1 MLPILQVGDVLVSP
15 DILTEY
21 FCCDLEAC
29 GGQCCIEGEAGAPIT
44 MEEIDHLEAVLGE
57 VWDDLS
63 PKARKVINR
72 EGVSTIDPEGDLVT
86 TIVNGKDCVFT
97 CYGDF
102 DTDGNIVFPEKGSL
116 PAGNTGSLCLCA
128 TEKAYREGRTS
139 WPKPISCYLYP
150 IREKRFSN
158 GTIALN
164 YHRWKVC
171 EQARKKGRELGLRV
185 YEFLKDPLI
194 RRFGA
199 EWYAE
204 LEELVEALK
213 TQGLM

>member
-1 MLPILQVGDVLVSP
+1 MLPILQVGDVLLSP

-29 GGQCCIEGEAGAPIT
+29 GGECCIEGEAGAPIT
-44 MEEIDHLEAVLGE
+44 MEEIDHLEAVLAE

-97 CYGDF
+97 CYGDL
-102 DTDGNIVFPEKGSL
+102 TLPPAEEGGAPTIVKGC
-116 PAGNTGSLCLCA
+116 CLCA
-128 TEKAYREGRTS
+128 TEKAFREGRTN

-150 IREKRFSN
+150 IREKRLSN
-158 GTIALN
+158 GTVALN

-171 EQARKKGRELGLRV
+171 EQARKKGRELNLRV
-185 YEFLKDPLI
+185 YQFLKDPLV

-199 EWYAE
+199 DWYGE
-204 LEELVEALK
+204 LEELVDALK
-213 TQGLM
+213 SQGLL

>member
-1 MLPILQVGDVLVSP
+1 MLPILQVGEVLISP

-21 FCCDLEAC
+21 FCCDLEVC
-29 GGQCCIEGEAGAPIT
+29 GGECCIEGEAGAPIT
-44 MEEIDHLEAVLGE
+44 MEEIDHLEGVLGE

-97 CYGDF
+97 CYGDLH
-102 DTDGNIVFPEKGSL
+102 L
-116 PAGNTGSLCLCA
+116 PPAEEGGAPTVVEHCCLCA
-128 TEKAYREGRTS
+128 CEKAFREGRTS

-158 GTIALN
+158 GTVALN

-171 EQARKKGRELGLRV
+171 ECARKKGRELQLPV
-185 YEFLKDPLI
+185 YKFLKDPLI
-194 RRFGA
+194 RRFGS

-204 LEELVEALK
+204 LEDLAEALK
-213 TQGLM
+213 SQGLLP